1 MAGKKD
7 EKNKKTPRDKKEP
20 ETIRQKAEKEA
31 VKRTKP
37 TKASKLKSKVHKPLS
52 SLRSVAAK
60 EYHPIKAPDKKGVR
74 VLNKKV
80 KIIPNFI
87 KNSWKELRQVTWP
100 TKKDAARLT
109 FAVIIFSIFFAI
121 FVQILDFLFSR
132 LVKEIILR

>member
-1 MAGKKD
+1 MADKTDPKK
-7 EKNKKTPRDKKEP
+7 KKAPRIKKEP
-20 ETIRQKAEKEA
+20 ETIRQKAEKES

-37 TKASKLKSKVHKPLS
+37 TKASKIKQKVNKPLS
-52 SLRSVAAK
+52 TLRKVAAK
-60 EYHPIKAPDKKGVR
+60 EYHPIKAPDKKGLR

-80 KIIPNFI
+80 YFIPGFI

-100 TKKDAARLT
+100 SKKDAARLT

-121 FVQILDFLFSR
+121 FVQILDFLFSK